1 VFFENTECL
10 RCGQALGFD
19 PDRLALV
26 ALGGDGEGFRRCGN
40 QVIAGCNWLVPTAAG
55 QSSPLCVSC
64 RLTRTRPDD
73 SDSVGLIAFAEV
85 EAAKRRVVFQILD
98 IGLPLHGWA
107 DAPGGLGYDLLSS
120 ATQPVVTGHED
131 GIITINLAES
141 DDPHREQV
149 RQDMGEAYR
158 TMLGHVRHE
167 TGHYY
172 WVVLV
177 ERAGRC
183 DRFRE
188 LFGDERADY
197 GEAMDRHY
205 ANGAPKDWGQDYVSA
220 YATMHP
226 WEDWAETFAHYLHIR
241 DTLQTAAA
249 FGMHVEAPEPEL
261 SAEPSEDVED
271 EPFSQVL
278 GEWLPLTYAL
288 NAVNRS
294 MGSGDLYPFV
304 ISPPVI
310 TKLTW
315 VHQTVRDTARTLA
328 VHSTPANLDTTL
340 RSDAARS
347 AHSNTANPEDTK
359 QSGST
364 RPASP
369 GRRWTFW
376 RRRRPPRR

>member
-1 VFFENTECL
+1 VHSYRCPHCDQLVFFENTECL
-10 RCGQALGFD
+10 RCGQSLGFD
-19 PDRLALV
+19 PATLNLV
-26 ALGGDGEGFRRCGN
+26 AFPGGGADGEGFRRCAN
-40 QVIAGCNWLVPTAAG
+40 QALARCNWLITDDDEE
-55 QSSPLCVSC
+55 PLCVSC
-64 RLTRTRPDD
+64 RLTRTRPSD
-73 SDSVGLIAFAEV
+73 SDGPAILGFADA
-85 EAAKRRVVFQILD
+85 EAAKRRMVFQILD
-98 IGLPLHGWA
+98 IGLPLTSFRQ
-107 DAPGGLGYDLLSS
+107 APGGLGYDLLSS
-120 ATQPVVTGHED
+120 ATQPVITGHED
-131 GIITINLAES
+131 GIITIDLAES

-177 ERAGRC
+177 EHAGRL

-197 GEAMDRHY
+197 GEAMNRHY
-205 ANGAPKDWGQDYVSA
+205 ERGAPDGWGENYVSA

-249 FGMHVEAPEPEL
+249 FGMHIDAPEPEL
-261 SAEPSEDVED
+261 SADPSEDVED
-271 EPFSQVL
+271 EPFARVL

-294 MGSGDLYPFV
+294 MGSDDLYPFV
-304 ISPPVI
+304 ISSAVI

-315 VHQTVRDTARTLA
+315 VHATVRATARNLPITDNQPGP
-328 VHSTPANLDTTL
+328 TQERRGPA
-340 RSDAARS
+340 RR
-347 AHSNTANPEDTK
+347 K
-359 QSGST
+359 
-364 RPASP
+364 
-369 GRRWTFW
+369 RRWMSLKNNQAASHRW
-376 RRRRPPRR
+376 RWWGTAG